1 MEFTYRAYGE
11 LLKKLR
17 EHGYR
22 IADYRNWEGH
32 ERCVILRHDIDN
44 DIEKAAELAAFE
56 GDGGVFSTYF
66 VLVTSDFYNV
76 FSKKSVEGL
85 RRIRSYGHEI
95 GLHFDEM
102 RYPDIA
108 GDMNAVRDKIRWEAR
123 ILGEALECEV
133 RTVSMHRP
141 SKDILEADLKVPG
154 MVNSYG
160 QTYFREFKYLSDS
173 RCRWRE
179 PVEAII
185 ESEQFQRLH
194 ILTHG
199 FWYQDMEEAMEDT
212 VRRFV
217 NGANWERYEIYKD
230 NFTDLFKAMSPD
242 EIMGLHN

>member
-1 MEFTYRAYGE
+1 M
-11 LLKKLR
+11 
-17 EHGYR
+17 
-22 IADYRNWEGH
+22 
-32 ERCVILRHDIDN
+32 
-44 DIEKAAELAAFE
+44 
-56 GDGGVFSTYF
+56 
-66 VLVTSDFYNV
+66 TSDFYNV

-173 RCRWRE
+173 RCR
-179 PVEAII
+179 
-185 ESEQFQRLH
+185 FQRLH